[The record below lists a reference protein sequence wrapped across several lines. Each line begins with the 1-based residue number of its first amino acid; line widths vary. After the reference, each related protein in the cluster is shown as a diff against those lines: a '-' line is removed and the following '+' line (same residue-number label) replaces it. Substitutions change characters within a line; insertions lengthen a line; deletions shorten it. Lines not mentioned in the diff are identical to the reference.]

1 MRGLFDDFGVFDSFD
16 RDINNLFKQ
25 VFSNFNRPVKDMQP
39 YKVVRKDGGII
50 FVLNTLGIS
59 RDDLT
64 IEIANKKGDPYRY
77 LNVKGTTEMEKI
89 DFSNKVDFS
98 IRLLFDD
105 EIKKLAYEVKDGLTI
120 IYMKFEEPKKIET
133 VEARLLEEDEDLGF

>member
-1 MRGLFDDFGVFDSFD
+1 M
-16 RDINNLFKQ
+16 K
-25 VFSNFNRPVKDMQP
+25 P
-39 YKVVRKDGGII
+39 YKIVRKDGGII

-59 RDDLT
+59 QDDLS

-120 IYMKFEEPKKIET
+120 IYMKFEESKKIEAL
-133 VEARLLEEDEDLGF
+133 EAKLLEEGDDD

>member
-1 MRGLFDDFGVFDSFD
+1 MRGLFDDFNTPFEGLDS
-16 RDINNLFKQ
+16 LFKQ
-25 VFSNFNRPVKDMQP
+25 VFNNFNRPVKDMKP

-59 RDDLT
+59 QDDLS

-120 IYMKFEEPKKIET
+120 IYMKFEESKKIEAL
-133 VEARLLEEDEDLGF
+133 EAKLLEEGDDD